1 MDNKKKV
8 LFIGAAAG
16 ALAVVSLSV
25 GLTIAYLMDSDN
37 KKNTVKVGYGDQQI
51 SEQFTEPSIATMD
64 STNEKKVSVV
74 NKSSVPVFARVY
86 MNFSD
91 SSVAEKADVTY
102 TKNDSSTATVSWA
115 EFLTAMEADDNGT
128 DWKYIPE
135 SDANGELGGYFYYT
149 KALEVTDDP
158 DTADIKENQTTDII
172 DQVHVDF
179 RAKDENNDPD
189 TQDSN
194 IDKIQPYEIIVY
206 SEVVQT
212 VETGYIYN
220 AENSKIYGYDY
231 NKEDNT
237 QDEWEEA
244 WKSYLTKNKKITTTP

>member
-1 MDNKKKV
+1 MDNKKKI

-25 GLTIAYLMDSDN
+25 GLTLAYLMDSDN

-51 SEQFTEPSIATMD
+51 SEEFSEPSIQTMEN
-64 STNEKKVSVV
+64 TTEKKVSVE

-91 SSVAEKADVTY
+91 SSIADKAKVTY
-102 TKNDSSTATVSWA
+102 RKNDNATSEVSWS
-115 EFLTAMEADDNGT
+115 EFLTTMAADDNGT

-135 SDANGELGGYFYYT
+135 TGEGNDAELGGYFYYT
-149 KALEVTDDP
+149 KALEVED
-158 DTADIKENQTTDII
+158 DTATTENEKQTTNLIE
-172 DQVHVDF
+172 QVYVNF
-179 RAKDENNDPD
+179 KDSNA
-189 TQDSN
+189 DSN

-220 AENSKIYGYDY
+220 AENSKDY
-231 NKEDNT
+231 NKPEDT
-237 QDEWEEA
+237 PDEWRKA
-244 WKSYLTKNKKITTTP
+244 WKSYLAKDKKITPAS